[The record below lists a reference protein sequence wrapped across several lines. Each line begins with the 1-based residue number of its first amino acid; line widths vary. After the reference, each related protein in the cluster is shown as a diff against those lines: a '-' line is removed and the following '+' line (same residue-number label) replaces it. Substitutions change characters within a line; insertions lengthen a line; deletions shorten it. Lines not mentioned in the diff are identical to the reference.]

1 MSELGP
7 APGYTF
13 PTVLARYE
21 EGLKRPLA
29 YEYMVEFQ
37 RIMGPAVFSIDYVVR
52 NTRRNIGQLNTAAPP
67 ETYIGP
73 LTVTEVVSGETVQ
86 VWNRGTSAV
95 ANLFFNDP
103 DVDTD
108 YRGMDVTFTKRLDK
122 RWMLMGG
129 ATVGRVTSATRGGER
144 NNPNVTNP
152 VEFDRDVMTADDRP
166 WSYRAS
172 GIYLAP
178 YDVMVSATWM
188 LQSGPPETTTV
199 LVTAQTIALAQGNQ
213 TVQATKTGDVRLP
226 NQATLD
232 LNIAKAFTL
241 SRTVRLSPRLEIFN
255 LTNRSTP
262 SEWVSQL
269 GTRYQIPTT
278 LQRSRLIK
286 FELGVTF

>member
-1 MSELGP
+1 M
-7 APGYTF
+7 
-13 PTVLARYE
+13 
-21 EGLKRPLA
+21 
-29 YEYMVEFQ
+29 
-37 RIMGPAVFSIDYVVR
+37 
-52 NTRRNIGQLNTAAPP
+52 NTAAPP
-67 ETYIGP
+67 ASYTGP
-73 LTVTEVVSGETVQ
+73 LTVTEVVSGQSVQ

-103 DVDTD
+103 ETDTD

-129 ATVGRVTSATRGGER
+129 ATLGRVTAATRGGER

-152 VEFDRDVMTADDRP
+152 EEFDRDVMTADDRP

-172 GIYLAP
+172 GIYLMP

-199 LVTAQTIALAQGNQ
+199 LVTAQTIALAQGSQ
-213 TVQATKTGDVRLP
+213 SVQATRTGDVRLP

-232 LNIAKAFTL
+232 LNIAKGIQV
-241 SRTVRLSPRLEIFN
+241 SNTVRLSPRLEIFN

-262 SEWVSQL
+262 TEWVSQL

-286 FELGVTF
+286 FELGVAF